1 MVNTHDDL
9 KKVLEKK
16 ELASEEVKVLEQEKS
31 GLEEKIA
38 EVKKTNAALKEAYYQ
53 NNNTYQRYLSSYNA
67 IHNHNLLNNDSSL
80 FNEYQQA
87 MQLYQQAV
95 LVEAN
100 TRIAYEKALQ
110 QAETINQQL
119 IEAKQVLEVKTKAYN
134 DKLKEL
140 FALLNVDSEIQHHYD
155 IEDYDLNVQII
166 TLQNAKSGLDK
177 DDIAKRLYN
186 KENIEVK
193 VIYDKDA
200 NSDDVNKLSSYA
212 NKHNINPLDYFT
224 LSIIL
229 KTADGISSITSLTQ
243 PMTFSI
249 DISSYNKTGRTFY
262 LLRLHDGSIEQID
275 LKPDSNKLIFTNA
288 KYSSFL
294 LGYKDTSETAIQP
307 QNHSTTTNQITTK
320 TNQQSKVVTTG
331 DNTYLESWM
340 LTLIA
345 SAGMAFVIR
354 KKQRD

>member
-1 MVNTHDDL
+1 MVNAHDDL
-9 KKVLEKK
+9 KEALEKK

-31 GLEEKIA
+31 GLEEKIV
-38 EVKKTNAALKEAYYQ
+38 EVKKANEALKEAYYQ
-53 NNNTYQRYLSSYNA
+53 NNNMYQRYLTSYNA

-100 TRIAYEKALQ
+100 ARIAYEKALQ

-119 IEAKQVLEVKTKAYN
+119 IEAKQDLEVKTKAYN

-155 IEDYDLNVQII
+155 IEDHDLNVQTM
-166 TLQNAKSGLDK
+166 TLQNANSGLDK
-177 DDIAKRLYN
+177 DDITKRLYN

-200 NSDDVNKLSSYA
+200 NSDDVYQLSEYA
-212 NKHNINPLDYFT
+212 HMNAIHPLDYFT
-224 LSIIL
+224 LSIML
-229 KTADGISSITSLTQ
+229 KTADGISSITSLSQ

-249 DISSYNKTGRTFY
+249 DISSYLKPGRTFY
-262 LLRLHDGSIEQID
+262 LLRLHNGLIECTD
-275 LKPDSNKLIFTNA
+275 LKQEGNTLIFTND

-294 LGYKDTSETAIQP
+294 LGYKDIPTTTIQP
-307 QNHSTTTNQITTK
+307 KATTSAPIIEQT
-320 TNQQSKVVTTG
+320 KVVATG
-331 DNTYLESWM
+331 DNTSLESWM
-340 LTLIA
+340 LTLIT
-345 SAGMAFVIR
+345 SAGMAFVLR
-354 KKQRD
+354 KKRRDSIS